1 LSILQNCHELVQSPH
16 RYARDWKARTG
27 GKVLGYLCSNL
38 PEELLCAAGVLPVR
52 LLGSNEVDD
61 LTGNYIFQ
69 AGFCNFSRDCFAQ
82 ALRGRYDYL
91 DGVVIAQCCP
101 HTREVFIN
109 WQELHPEKYFYQL
122 ESPMYLQNPHAQKY
136 LESEIGDLKK
146 SLEVWTGQ
154 AITFS
159 ALDKAISECNR
170 NRSLMMQV
178 FDFLKEDKPRISEAE
193 AAEIALAGFLTDKV
207 EHNRLLEGALAEISA
222 RPAGNL
228 ARPRLMLLGS
238 VNTDIAM
245 INFIDSLGGKVV
257 IDDYCTGNRYYQQ
270 EVVPGENRIAALAA
284 RLIEKPPC
292 PLKDIPERKRVT
304 HILNLVDSF
313 RVQGIIYTIQ
323 RQCDAHGLD
332 YPALASA
339 LKQKG
344 VPLLKLEMDSTLPVG
359 QFRTRIEAF
368 LEMIEGV

>member
-1 LSILQNCHELVQSPH
+1 MSILQNCHELVQSPH
-16 RYARDWKARTG
+16 HYARDWKSRTS
-27 GKVLGYLCSNL
+27 GKVLGYICSNL

-69 AGFCNFSRDCFAQ
+69 AGFCTFSRDCFAQ

-109 WQELHPEKYFYQL
+109 WQELNPDKYYHQL
-122 ESPMYLQNPHAQKY
+122 ESPMYLKNPHAQKY
-136 LESEIGDLKK
+136 LESEIIDFKK
-146 SLEVWTGQ
+146 SLELWTEKD
-154 AITFS
+154 ITVS
-159 ALDKAISECNR
+159 ALDKAINECNR

-178 FDFLKEDKPRISEAE
+178 YDFLKGDKPRISEAE
-193 AAEIALAGFLTDKV
+193 VTELALAGFFIDKL
-207 EHNRLLEGALAEISA
+207 EHNRLLEGAIAEISA
-222 RPAGNL
+222 RPAGDL

-238 VNTDIAM
+238 VNTNIAL

-270 EVVPGENRIAALAA
+270 EVTPVEDRIAALAT

-304 HILNLVDSF
+304 NILDLIDNF
-313 RVQGIIYTIQ
+313 RVQGIIYTIH

-344 VPLLKLEMDSTLPVG
+344 VPILKLEMDSTLPIS

-368 LEMIEGV
+368 LEMISGV